1 MNMQKKEYATNYDID
16 FQKLKYDDVL
26 TLLKSNLN
34 SGLSQAE
41 VDERLKKYGFNEMP
55 EKKVSPVIKFI
66 KKFWGLT
73 AWMLELTIILSWI
86 LQKYLDFYIIMALL
100 FLNSILGFIQEEKAS
115 KAVEMLKRKLQI
127 NARVLRDGIWKTV
140 TARELVPGDIVRIR
154 AGDFIPA
161 DIKIVSGEIYVD
173 QSALTG
179 ESIDVQK
186 RINDIAYSGSIIKR
200 GEATGIVILT
210 GVRTY
215 FGKTVQLIQ
224 TAKPRL
230 HMEEVISKVVRVLLI
245 IVVIF
250 LGSAVVFS
258 IIKGM
263 RLLEILPLILILLVS
278 AIPVALPAMFTISM
292 AIGSVELVKRGVLV
306 TRLSASEDAATMDI
320 LCVDKTGTITMN
332 KLSIA
337 NVIPLDGFS
346 DNDVIYYGALAS
358 QEANQDPIDLAFIN
372 SAKQKG
378 LINNSFVQ
386 KLFIPF
392 DPKTRRTEAVIQDG
406 YKEFRVAKG
415 SVNVI
420 AQLCNVDANSLK
432 ELEIRMSNFA
442 KKGYRVL
449 AVAKSD
455 DNVNFKLVGL
465 AALYDTLRPDSKEL
479 IKELKELGISVKMLT
494 GDSLPIAKEI
504 ANEVGLGNNITDIST
519 LKITFKESESKA
531 AEIAETSDGFAEIY
545 PEDKYTI
552 VKSLQARKH
561 VVGMTGDGINDAP
574 ALKQAEVGIA
584 VSSATDVAKS
594 AASVVLTTE
603 GLINIVDLVK
613 VGRMIYQRIITWILN
628 KIIKTFQI
636 VVFLISAFFLTNGIY
651 IVSAFDI
658 VLLLFVIDFVTLS
671 LSTDNVRWSKKPDT
685 WNITNLVKIAIIL
698 GILVVIESIGLLYIG
713 FNYFNLLS
721 DMQSLH
727 TFTFT
732 ILFYSGIFTIFVIRE
747 RSNFWKS
754 KPSKPLFIAIVID
767 SIIVAVISTLGI
779 PGLKP
784 ISLIELISV
793 IIYLLVFSL
802 IINDTIK
809 VMLVKKFSI
818 RW

>member
-1 MNMQKKEYATNYDID
+1 MQKKEYATNYDID

>member
-1 MNMQKKEYATNYDID
+1 MQKKEYATNYDID

-732 ILFYSGIFTIFVIRE
+732 ILFYSGIFTIFVVRE